1 MPVSAKVVHCIPR
14 VVTSLT
20 KLRCDLFPVVGS
32 PVQGPTICW
41 GEHKIFSHV
50 YFYDALKINRL
61 FLVFKSSLH
70 HFFLLLHQ
78 TPPPSNP
85 ALEGASAAPE
95 LNESPWPW
103 LYPHTADT
111 KTLWGHAA
119 FCTTRKCLRT
129 CGPQS
134 FGLTELC
141 QPPPAHWRLP
151 AGPAM
156 R

>member
-20 KLRCDLFPVVGS
+20 KLRCDLFPAVGS

-70 HFFLLLHQ
+70 HFFFLLLYQ
-78 TPPPSNP
+78 TLPPSNP

-95 LNESPWPW
+95 RNESPWPMGLSTQHCRHQDSLGPCCF
-103 LYPHTADT
+103 LYNKEVSYD
-111 KTLWGHAA
+111 LWS
-119 FCTTRKCLRT
+119 
-129 CGPQS
+129 P
-134 FGLTELC
+134 EL
-141 QPPPAHWRLP
+141 WTD
-151 AGPAM
+151 
-156 R
+156 